1 MKKIVYN
8 QRGVTLIE
16 TIAASAIIVI
26 IMVTVLGALLYGQ
39 KMVIFSDTK
48 NGAAA
53 KAQEIIDVRMNQI
66 TAGSSNAAAPANE
79 NTTIDGY
86 KVDIEYTEADKDNDA
101 NNINEGCNILVRVY
115 YSNNQSEV
123 ELTAYALK
131 GGVGL

>member
-1 MKKIVYN
+1 
-8 QRGVTLIE
+8 
-16 TIAASAIIVI
+16 
-26 IMVTVLGALLYGQ
+26 
-39 KMVIFSDTK
+39 
-48 NGAAA
+48 
-53 KAQEIIDVRMNQI
+53 MNQI